1 MSTTN
6 LNTEIITLCLN
17 GLAVCVWCKILHVD
31 LYMIQRNVFKVYR
44 MDDQIWYTS
53 ETLHFQNRGKRGPY
67 LVIFSFLNGDSMAK
81 NCCRRPISLVS
92 RCSSNIFRT
101 NGFSQPF
108 SGKSPNI
115 FPTFSQHF
123 PNIFPTFSQHC
134 DLKSLCPRWDCPS
147 PTRCCGAHC
156 YQVQRVTRRQA
167 VEIEMAITWKCT
179 TDGYNMGIDGYLP
192 IIPITRIIWK
202 LNQPYFSGIYWDIL
216 G

>member
-1 MSTTN
+1 MVCS
-6 LNTEIITLCLN
+6 
-17 GLAVCVWCKILHVD
+17 VCVCKILHVD

-67 LVIFSFLNGDSMAK
+67 WVIFSFLNGDSMAK

-123 PNIFPTFSQHC
+123 PNMFPTFSQHFPNIFPTC
-134 DLKSLCPRWDCPS
+134 SQHVPNIFPTLWFEISLSKVRLPFS
-147 PTRCCGAHC
+147 N
-156 YQVQRVTRRQA
+156 
-167 VEIEMAITWKCT
+167 EMLRSSLLPGPKGNAT
-179 TDGYNMGIDGYLP
+179 TSRGDWDGYNMEMYYG
-192 IIPITRIIWK
+192 WV
-202 LNQPYFSGIYWDIL
+202 
-216 G
+216 

>member
-1 MSTTN
+1 MTFVTTN

-17 GLAVCVWCKILHVD
+17 GLQCVCKILHVD

-67 LVIFSFLNGDSMAK
+67 WVIFSFLNGDSMAK

-123 PNIFPTFSQHC
+123 PNIFPTFSQHV
-134 DLKSLCPRWDCPS
+134 PNIF
-147 PTRCCGAHC
+147 PTFSQHFPNMFPTCSQHFPNIVIWNLS
-156 YQVQRVTRRQA
+156 VQGEIALLQRDAAELIVTRS
-167 VEIEMAITWKCT
+167 K
-179 TDGYNMGIDGYLP
+179 G
-192 IIPITRIIWK
+192 
-202 LNQPYFSGIYWDIL
+202 
-216 G
+216 